1 MPTPETLGPR
11 VALHLLNR
19 AGYGPRPGEIA
30 GVLDRGPTKWIEE
43 QLEPG
48 PDPELDSRLAA
59 YNTLG
64 YSTSQVL
71 GLYNADNRTIG
82 TILDHFLNAKVVR
95 AAHARNQLQEVL
107 VDFWFNHFNV
117 FVNDGFDRYSISSY
131 ERDAIRPYV
140 LSSFRELLGKATL
153 HPAMLYYL
161 DNYLNT
167 VPRTQGGRQ
176 VGGINENHGRELLE
190 LHTVG
195 VDAGYSQ
202 TDVVEA
208 SRCLTGHGIDNVGQ
222 TGNYV
227 YRPATHDD
235 GSKQVFGLSLGSGG
249 GASDVERLLDHLAV
263 HPATARFVS
272 KRLAQRFVAD
282 DPPEALVSR
291 LASVFLG
298 TGGDL
303 REVTKA
309 LFGSAEFWAEAFGT
323 GKPKTGFEF
332 VISAV
337 RAAGGEVQNPRLV
350 RIAIQDSGMPLYA
363 CNPPT
368 GYSNRGADWLNP
380 SAQLYRMN
388 FALDLAAGAVAG
400 VSADIRGLVRSG
412 GGDPESPPSAAE
424 AINRVVFG
432 RTLTAGSLAAA
443 GRVTTSSGVPV
454 SARVAGLL
462 LAGPEMQV
470 R

>member
-1 MPTPETLGPR
+1 MPPETLGPR
-11 VALHLLNR
+11 VAQHLLNR

-48 PDPELDSRLAA
+48 PDPELDTRLAA
-59 YNTLG
+59 YPAIA
-64 YSTSQVL
+64 YPISQVL
-71 GLYNADNRTIG
+71 DLYKADSRTTG
-82 TILDHFLNAKVVR
+82 VILDQFFSAKVVR
-95 AAHARNQLQEVL
+95 AVHARNQLQEVL

-131 ERDAIRPYV
+131 ERDAIRPHV
-140 LSSFRELLGKATL
+140 LGRFRELLGAVTL
-153 HPAMLYYL
+153 HPSMLYYL

-167 VPRTQGGRQ
+167 IPRKQGGRE

-195 VDAGYSQ
+195 VDAGYTQ

-208 SRCLTGHGIDNVGQ
+208 SRCLTGHGIFNIGSAGSYRYSPALHDND
-222 TGNYV
+222 
-227 YRPATHDD
+227 A
-235 GSKQVFGLSLGSGG
+235 KQVFGLSLPGG
-249 GASDVERLLDHLAV
+249 GGESDIERLLDYLAV
-263 HPATARFVS
+263 HPATARFIS
-272 KRLAQRFVAD
+272 RRLAQRFVAD

-291 LASVFLG
+291 LADVFLRSD
-298 TGGDL
+298 GDL

-309 LFGSAEFWAEAFGT
+309 LFGSAEFWAEAFGA
-323 GKPKTGFEF
+323 GKPRTSFEY
-332 VISAV
+332 VIGTL
-337 RAAGGEVQNPRLV
+337 RAAGAEVRNALAARV
-350 RIAIQDSGMPLYA
+350 AIRDSGMPLYA

-388 FALDLAAGAVAG
+388 FGLDLAAGAVAG
-400 VSADIRGLVRSG
+400 VTADIRGLIQSG
-412 GGDPESPPSAAE
+412 GGDPNDPSSSAE

-432 RTLTAGSLAAA
+432 RTLTPASLAAA
-443 GRVTTSSGVPV
+443 GRVLSSSGVPV
-454 SARVAGLL
+454 AARVAGLL
-462 LAGPEMQV
+462 FAGPEMQV

>member
-1 MPTPETLGPR
+1 VPVPETLGLR

-30 GVLDRGPTKWIEE
+30 SVLDQGPTKWIEE

-48 PDPELDSRLAA
+48 PDPELDTRLAPYPAIA
-59 YNTLG
+59 YP
-64 YSTSQVL
+64 TSQVL
-71 GLYNADNRTIG
+71 SLYNADNRTIG
-82 TILDHFLNAKVVR
+82 VILDQFFSAKVVR
-95 AAHARNQLQEVL
+95 AVHARNQLQEVL

-131 ERDAIRPYV
+131 ERDAIRPHV
-140 LSSFRELLGKATL
+140 LGRFRELLGAVTL

-167 VPRTQGGRQ
+167 IPRTQGGRQ
-176 VGGINENHGRELLE
+176 LGGINENHGRELLE

-195 VDAGYSQ
+195 VDAGYTQ
-202 TDVVEA
+202 TDVIEA
-208 SRCLTGHGIDNVGQ
+208 SRCLTGHGIDSIGQ
-222 TGNYV
+222 TGNYL
-227 YRPATHDD
+227 YRPANHDN
-235 GSKQVFGLSLGSGG
+235 GAKQVFGLALPGG
-249 GASDVERLLDHLAV
+249 GGEGDIQRLLDYLAV
-263 HPATARFVS
+263 HPATARFIA
-272 KRLAQRFVAD
+272 KRLAQRFAAD
-282 DPPEALVSR
+282 DPSEALVAR
-291 LASVFLG
+291 LADVFLR
-298 TGGDL
+298 TDGDL

-323 GKPKTGFEF
+323 GKPRTGFEY
-332 VISAV
+332 VVATL
-337 RAAGGEVQNPRLV
+337 RAAGADVRNPRV
-350 RIAIQDSGMPLYA
+350 ARTAIQDSGMPLYA

-388 FALDLAAGAVAG
+388 FGLDLAAGTMAG
-400 VSADIRGLVRSG
+400 VTVDIRGLIRSG
-412 GGDPESPPSAAE
+412 GGDPDNPSSAAE

-432 RTLTAGSLAAA
+432 RTLSASSLAAA
-443 GRVTTSSGVPV
+443 GRVTPSGSVSVPV
-454 SARVAGLL
+454 RVAGLL
-462 LAGPEMQV
+462 FAGPEMQV

>member
-1 MPTPETLGPR
+1 VPAPETLGPR

-19 AGYGPRPGEIA
+19 AGYGPRPGEIEA
-30 GVLDRGPTKWIEE
+30 VLAQGLTDWIEQ

-48 PDPELDSRLAA
+48 ADPELDARLAR
-59 YNTLG
+59 YETLS
-64 YSTSQVL
+64 YPTSQVL
-71 GLYNADNRTIG
+71 ALYNADIRSIG
-82 TILDHFLNAKVVR
+82 VILDQFFSAKVVR
-95 AAHARNQLQEVL
+95 AVHARSQLQEVL

-117 FVNDGFDRYSISSY
+117 FVNDGFDRFSISSY
-131 ERDAIRPYV
+131 ERDAIRPHV
-140 LSSFRELLGKATL
+140 LGRFRELLGAATL

-195 VDAGYSQ
+195 VDAGYTQ
-202 TDVVEA
+202 ADVIEA
-208 SRCLTGHGIDNVGQ
+208 SRCLTGHGIDNVGR
-222 TGNYV
+222 TGNYL
-227 YRPATHDD
+227 YRPANHDD
-235 GSKQVFGLSLGSGG
+235 GSKQVFGLALAAGG
-249 GASDVERLLDHLAV
+249 GEGDVHKLLDHLAA
-263 HPATARFVS
+263 HPATAHFVA

-282 DPPEALVSR
+282 DPPEALVAR
-291 LASVFLG
+291 LANVFLR

-303 REVTKA
+303 RELTKA
-309 LFGSAEFWAEAFGT
+309 VFGGAEFWAEAFGA
-323 GKPKTGFEF
+323 GKPKTGFEY
-332 VISAV
+332 VISTL
-337 RAAGGEVQNPRLV
+337 RAAGAEVQNTRML
-350 RIAIQDSGMPLYA
+350 RIAIQDTGMPLYA

-388 FALDLAAGAVAG
+388 FGLDLAAGYVAG
-400 VSADIRGLVRSG
+400 VTVDVRGLVRSG
-412 GGDPESPPSAAE
+412 GGDPDSPRSAAE

-432 RTLTAGSLAAA
+432 RTLSPASLGAAS
-443 GRVTTSSGVPV
+443 RVTTSSNVPV
-454 SARVAGLL
+454 ASRVAGLL

>member
-30 GVLDRGPTKWIEE
+30 GVLDRGPTKWVEE
-43 QLEPG
+43 QLEAG

-249 GASDVERLLDHLAV
+249 GASDVERLLDHLAA

-432 RTLTAGSLAAA
+432 RTLTAASLAAA

>member
-1 MPTPETLGPR
+1 M
-11 VALHLLNR
+11 
-19 AGYGPRPGEIA
+19 
-30 GVLDRGPTKWIEE
+30 
-43 QLEPG
+43 
-48 PDPELDSRLAA
+48 
-59 YNTLG
+59 
-64 YSTSQVL
+64 
-71 GLYNADNRTIG
+71 
-82 TILDHFLNAKVVR
+82 
-95 AAHARNQLQEVL
+95 
-107 VDFWFNHFNV
+107 
-117 FVNDGFDRYSISSY
+117 
-131 ERDAIRPYV
+131 

-167 VPRTQGGRQ
+167 VPRTQGGRP

-222 TGNYV
+222 SGNYV

-235 GSKQVFGLSLGSGG
+235 GSKQVFGLSVASGG
-249 GASDVERLLDHLAV
+249 GASDIERLLDHLAA

-291 LASVFLG
+291 LAAVFLG

-350 RIAIQDSGMPLYA
+350 RI
-363 CNPPT
+363 
-368 GYSNRGADWLNP
+368 
-380 SAQLYRMN
+380 
-388 FALDLAAGAVAG
+388 
-400 VSADIRGLVRSG
+400 
-412 GGDPESPPSAAE
+412 GDPGLGNAALRVQPADRLQQPRRRLAQPVGAALSHELRARPRRGRRGRRERRHPRPRPRRRRRPGEPARRRPRRSTASCSAA
-424 AINRVVFG
+424 RS
-432 RTLTAGSLAAA
+432 RPRSLAAA

-462 LAGPEMQV
+462 FAGPEMQV

>member
-30 GVLDRGPTKWIEE
+30 GVLDQGPTKWIEE

-95 AAHARNQLQEVL
+95 AAHARYQLQEVL

-167 VPRTQGGRQ
+167 VPRTQGGRP

-202 TDVVEA
+202 NDVVEA
-208 SRCLTGHGIDNVGQ
+208 SRCLTGHGIDNIGQ
-222 TGNYV
+222 SGNYM

-235 GSKQVFGLSLGSGG
+235 GSKQVFGLSVASGG
-249 GASDVERLLDHLAV
+249 GASDIERLLDHLAA

-309 LFGSAEFWAEAFGT
+309 LFGSAELWAEAFGT

-350 RIAIQDSGMPLYA
+350 RMAIQDSGMPLYA

-388 FALDLAAGAVAG
+388 FALDLAAGVVAG
-400 VSADIRGLVRSG
+400 VSADIRGLIRGG
-412 GGDPESPPSAAE
+412 GGDPESPASAAD

-432 RTLTAGSLAAA
+432 RTLTAASLATA